1 MARILTAIAASVAKS
16 VVKPITSIAHAMQ
29 KLSVGATAVQL
40 GHRKRRDEIGRM
52 IEAIEIF
59 RHNALEIQAM
69 QLSPRQA
76 EEQRALKRRE
86 EMGSLTAEFEGSVK
100 QIAAQLVEAVTAV
113 RNNAEAMAKA
123 AEDTKTKSSSTV
135 DAVVNTRENEETVAQ
150 AARGAVANHRRTG
163 PAHQRRLQAHQR
175 HCRAIR
181 KRQRRFGQ
189 ARRLGGADPA
199 DHRPHPGHCAPDKPA
214 GAERDDRG
222 RAGGNGGERLRG
234 RCRGSKNARSAER
247 ASDG

>member
-100 QIAAQLVEAVTAV
+100 QIAAQLVRSDGQSRRRHQNQVEFDGRRCGQYARERGNRRPGGARSCREPSTNWPGAP
-113 RNNAEAMAKA
+113 
-123 AEDTKTKSSSTV
+123 TTSSSSPTTLPSNPK
-135 DAVVNTRENEETVAQ
+135 APTPIWPSSPPWWSRSCRSPTSSRALRTRQTCW
-150 AARGAVANHRRTG
+150 R
-163 PAHQRRLQAHQR
+163 
-175 HCRAIR
+175 
-181 KRQRRFGQ
+181 
-189 ARRLGGADPA
+189 
-199 DHRPHPGHCAPDKPA
+199 
-214 GAERDDRG
+214 
-222 RAGGNGGERLRG
+222 
-234 RCRGSKNARSAER
+234 
-247 ASDG
+247 

>member
-1 MARILTAIAASVAKS
+1 MRSKSRRCSCPLAKRKNNGRSSAAK
-16 VVKPITSIAHAMQ
+16 
-29 KLSVGATAVQL
+29 
-40 GHRKRRDEIGRM
+40 
-52 IEAIEIF
+52 
-59 RHNALEIQAM
+59 
-69 QLSPRQA
+69 
-76 EEQRALKRRE
+76 

-135 DAVVNTRENEETVAQ
+135 DAVVNTRENVETVAQ

-189 ARRLGGADPA
+189 ARRL
-199 DHRPHPGHCAPDKPA
+199 
-214 GAERDDRG
+214 
-222 RAGGNGGERLRG
+222 
-234 RCRGSKNARSAER
+234 
-247 ASDG
+247 